1 MENSWQQECLEDIRL
16 EIKVGAK
23 QLQYIW
29 ISMSD
34 TPVQLATVVET
45 TWLDDVEFEW
55 LHLRMSWKVRHGA
68 EGDSLP
74 VEVVLCL
81 WLGIG

>member
-1 MENSWQQECLEDIRL
+1 
-16 EIKVGAK
+16 
-23 QLQYIW
+23 
-29 ISMSD
+29 MSD